1 MARLTRG
8 IFERG
13 NEGMAKLEFLNKIGD
28 NRLTRYFKE
37 TWYELKKVSWPTR
50 REALNLTGMVVA
62 VTIFLAIVLGLMD
75 WLFKGGLSLL
85 VGAVGAG

>member
-1 MARLTRG
+1 
-8 IFERG
+8 
-13 NEGMAKLEFLNKIGD
+13 MAKLEFLNKIGD

-50 REALNLTGMVVA
+50 QEAINLTLMVIA
-62 VTIFLAIVLGLMD
+62 VTSFLAVVLGLMD
-75 WLFKGGLSLL
+75 WLFKSGLSLL